1 MDKVKI
7 LLVEDDS
14 FLREIIFMKLEK
26 EGFAVREAEDGE
38 KAIAA
43 VSSEKYDIILLDLI
57 MPAVDGFEVLER
69 IRSSEE
75 GKNSK
80 TPIIV
85 LSNLGEEDNVKKA
98 LDLGANDYMVKA
110 HFTTD
115 EVIEK
120 IKAELEK

>member
-1 MDKVKI
+1 M
-7 LLVEDDS
+7 
-14 FLREIIFMKLEK
+14 REIIFMKLEK